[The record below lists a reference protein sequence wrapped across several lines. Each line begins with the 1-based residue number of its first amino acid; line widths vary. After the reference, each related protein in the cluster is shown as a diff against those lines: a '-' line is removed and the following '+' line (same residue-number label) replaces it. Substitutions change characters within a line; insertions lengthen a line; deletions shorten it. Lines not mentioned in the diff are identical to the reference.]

1 MLTEVPRLLS
11 KKDETIHI
19 FTETLWAYSFPTLE
33 PAFLKNFLSGMDTVR
48 SIALAWIS
56 LTRRKVEGHIVWFAG
71 YIDLFT
77 LSTHVLCLFSSGL
90 FTLMLSQFATQS
102 FVNVYIIVDFNPLSP
117 FQLNLSASLKC
128 SVLPQ
133 SFVSWLSAW
142 CLCFTKSVL
151 FLNSQIC

>member
-1 MLTEVPRLLS
+1 
-11 KKDETIHI
+11 
-19 FTETLWAYSFPTLE
+19 
-33 PAFLKNFLSGMDTVR
+33 MDTVR

-128 SVLPQ
+128 SVLPL
-133 SFVSWLSAW
+133 SFVSWLSVW

-151 FLNSQIC
+151 FLNRYVKYIYYFFYGLWVYYLDYKDTISFTFNISLV

>member
-1 MLTEVPRLLS
+1 M
-11 KKDETIHI
+11 
-19 FTETLWAYSFPTLE
+19 
-33 PAFLKNFLSGMDTVR
+33 
-48 SIALAWIS
+48 
-56 LTRRKVEGHIVWFAG
+56 WFAG

-90 FTLMLSQFATQS
+90 FALMLSQFATRS

-128 SVLPQ
+128 SVLPL
-133 SFVSWLSAW
+133 SFVSWLSVW

-151 FLNSQIC
+151 FLNNTDFKQPLIIIFGSIIYTYQLLYIYSYGLRYIHKHFNEISQKKITLNLCHF